1 VLVNLI
7 LGSVTNVDKMKNVN
21 GLCMLSIWQMEHH
34 CYVNLQL
41 EVMKE
46 CVMHSKE

>member
-1 VLVNLI
+1 VLVFMIN
-7 LGSVTNVDKMKNVN
+7 GSVTNVDKIKNVN

-41 EVMKE
+41 KVTKE
-46 CVMHSKE
+46 CV